1 MVSFRFI
8 ANLFLFLS
16 VFYAESNATEWTLSF
31 RSGRF
36 ISDIKPKFYK
46 KDIFILR
53 HSDKTEE
60 LVSVDS
66 LVYVRREDG
75 PYTVPGVIFGGIGG
89 GVVGGLIGSA
99 SAGEG
104 GGHPNLGPMFATM
117 GGAAVGMLVGGVL
130 GGIIGGNI
138 KSDDT
143 VDLSDA
149 DVNFKVETL
158 KKLVH

>member
-8 ANLFLFLS
+8 ASLLLLLS
-16 VFYAESNATEWTLSF
+16 VFYAESNATVWTLRF
-31 RSGRF
+31 RSGHS
-36 ISDIKPKFYK
+36 ISDIKLKFYK

-89 GVVGGLIGSA
+89 GVIGGLIGRT

-104 GGHPNLGPMFATM
+104 GGHPNCLSVEFLGELSAVTSSRMMLLIFLMPM
-117 GGAAVGMLVGGVL
+117 
-130 GGIIGGNI
+130 
-138 KSDDT
+138 
-143 VDLSDA
+143 
-149 DVNFKVETL
+149 
-158 KKLVH
+158 